1 MDWTARQ
8 LRAIVA
14 IAERRNISH
23 AAVELGLTQPTVSRM
38 LSRVETDLGLQ
49 LFNRDA
55 KGATPTEAGVRFVE
69 RAGEALRAL
78 DDVSD
83 EIRSL
88 DGRLVGKICV
98 VMPDTVGHSLFIPLI
113 DRFATLHPDVELR
126 VMAAHPNGV
135 PLALVAGDADVGV
148 VSSAH
153 KDDGLITTP
162 LANEHLHFVGAAP
175 WSRSKRSRAA
185 TAATAPMTGK
195 AAIETVPLDEVATH
209 PLVLPAIQ
217 PGLRALI
224 DAAFAQRHL
233 RANVVLE
240 VDAEDALVEL
250 IESGRAHSIMNY
262 AGVQRLVTEGRLV
275 ARRIVD
281 PAIQRLLSTAVPEA
295 RQTTR
300 LMRAVEQTIHELA
313 HEQRDRAQWE
323 PWQG

>member
-38 LSRVETDLGLQ
+38 LSRVESDLGLP
-49 LFNRDA
+49 LFDRDA

-69 RAGEALRAL
+69 RAGEALRSL
-78 DDVSD
+78 DDVTD

-88 DGRLVGKICV
+88 EGRLVGKICV
-98 VMPDTVGHSLFIPLI
+98 AMPDTVGHSLFIPLI

-175 WSRSKRSRAA
+175 SHRRARRPRAA
-185 TAATAPMTGK
+185 TAATV
-195 AAIETVPLDEVATH
+195 AIETV
-209 PLVLPAIQ
+209 
-217 PGLRALI
+217 
-224 DAAFAQRHL
+224 
-233 RANVVLE
+233 
-240 VDAEDALVEL
+240 
-250 IESGRAHSIMNY
+250 
-262 AGVQRLVTEGRLV
+262 
-275 ARRIVD
+275 
-281 PAIQRLLSTAVPEA
+281 
-295 RQTTR
+295 
-300 LMRAVEQTIHELA
+300 
-313 HEQRDRAQWE
+313 
-323 PWQG
+323 